1 MAKRFKIQLT
11 CDEWYMADSL
21 HELGARIE
29 NDDLLDDMQD
39 GRVTVS
45 GDHYIAEIAETN
57 EEESTRKE
65 SFPITSVSRGD
76 LEAKGFDT
84 SEVDDA
90 TMERLASRMADDY
103 CEQLFWSSMEIIAEY
118 MDIPKKVD
126 LPPDFLP
133 DYSEDYRKGIAYVKE
148 QLAEDDLAI
157 LRAQV
162 SKNYKQ
168 HNAPATGIDDSK
180 IIDLLEEYGEDHD
193 LPEGWYLD
201 EYDADDVMLML

>member
-1 MAKRFKIQLT
+1 MTKYKIDLT
-11 CDEWYMADSL
+11 CEEWYVADSL
-21 HELGARIE
+21 HELGAKIE
-29 NDDLLDDMQD
+29 NDDLLDEMQD

-45 GDHYIAEIAETN
+45 GDHYTAEITETN
-57 EEESTRKE
+57 EE
-65 SFPITSVSRGD
+65 VSECSND
-76 LEAKGFDT
+76 P
-84 SEVDDA
+84 
-90 TMERLASRMADDY
+90 LA
-103 CEQLFWSSMEIIAEY
+103 
-118 MDIPKKVD
+118 
-126 LPPDFLP
+126 

-148 QLAEDDLAI
+148 QMDEEDLTI

-168 HNAPATGIDDSK
+168 HNAPATGIDDHR